1 MQFFLLSG
9 KNVYFTRAVIKGWG
23 FFRYYECA
31 PGHFHKK
38 TKGNYNQRFLVCLL
52 NWNCFLLQMPV
63 DEAACKYIA
72 LELVTLQC
80 NK

>member
-9 KNVYFTRAVIKGWG
+9 KNVYFTRAVIKGSG
-23 FFRYYECA
+23 FLDTMSVP

>member
-1 MQFFLLSG
+1 MEKTFTLPGLSLRAGDFLDTMS
-9 KNVYFTRAVIKGWG
+9 VP
-23 FFRYYECA
+23 

-72 LELVTLQC
+72 LELVTLQG